1 MHTIGLLEDRS
12 RLFAGQQLCQRNLE
26 PLESAGFNLEQIPL
40 SQAFLLVWRLKLEA
54 GTPAS
59 RLPVTQTP
67 VVSAIR
73 ANEAEIQF
81 IGDLSRSL
89 LGRKCIT
96 DKGD

>member
-1 MHTIGLLEDRS
+1 MHTIGLLVDRS
-12 RLFAGQQLCQRNLE
+12 PLFAGQQLCQRNLE

-40 SQAFLLVWRLKLEA
+40 SWRLKLEA

-81 IGDLSRSL
+81 VGDLSRSL
-89 LGRKCIT
+89 LERKCIT